1 MSSIYISINFIVKP
15 VYPGVEILLAEL
27 SQLEF
32 EMFEE
37 TDLGL
42 VAYIEEHFFLEK
54 KIFDL
59 SIFNSKEFKISFTK
73 KKIKNQ
79 NWNKRWESNFDA
91 VEINSSCA
99 VRAPFHEK
107 SNKQFDIIIMPEMSF
122 GTGHHETTQ
131 LMMKY
136 ILELNISEFMVCDIG
151 CGTGILSILAEMKGA
166 KKIDAVDISKNCCN
180 NTLSNIKLNNCDK
193 IFVHNSN
200 SKILQGKLYDLI
212 LSNMTYDKL
221 SKNFKNFSTLI
232 NEGGELII
240 SGFFENDLGL
250 INDELIRYNFTF
262 INSIN
267 KNKWVAARFAYD
279 TTS

>member
-1 MSSIYISINFIVKP
+1 MSSNYISINFIVKP

-42 VAYIEEHFFLEK
+42 VAYIEEDLFLEE

-91 VEINSSCA
+91 VEINSLCT

-107 SNKQFDIIIMPEMSF
+107 SNKQFDIVIMPEMSF

-136 ILELNISEFMVCDIG
+136 ILELNISEFIVCDIG

-166 KKIDAVDISKNCCN
+166 KKIDAVDISKNCYN
-180 NTLSNIKLNNCDK
+180 NSLSNIKLNNCDK

-200 SKILQGKLYDLI
+200 SKILHGKLYDLV

-240 SGFFENDLGL
+240 SGFFENDLGS

-262 INSIN
+262 ISSLS
-267 KNKWVAARFAYD
+267 KNKWVAARFAYN
-279 TTS
+279 TFS

>member
-1 MSSIYISINFIVKP
+1 M
-15 VYPGVEILLAEL
+15 
-27 SQLEF
+27 
-32 EMFEE
+32 
-37 TDLGL
+37 
-42 VAYIEEHFFLEK
+42 
-54 KIFDL
+54 
-59 SIFNSKEFKISFTK
+59 
-73 KKIKNQ
+73 
-79 NWNKRWESNFDA
+79 
-91 VEINSSCA
+91 EINSSCT

-136 ILELNISEFMVCDIG
+136 ILELNISELMVCDIG

-166 KKIDAVDISKNCCN
+166 KKIDSVDISKNCCN

-200 SKILQGKLYDLI
+200 SKILKGKLYDLI

-267 KNKWVAARFAYD
+267 KNKWVAARFAYN